1 MATKTNKKK
10 TRVPSQKEQNNNLMK
25 KKALEKFVEHNRDY
39 LKLDL
44 TLPLGNTA
52 LKNVHTNQWLW
63 TYLPREFDL
72 ANWTVIAKALNS
84 ATNRYEQ
91 YVRNRWYIDGVDISV
106 DATGKAEMKLSL
118 NAFASTHQEYHS
130 GYRELQKAYTD
141 ATTKKTTSKT
151 TGKSKSNA
159 LASNNKDLINTKWV
173 KDFGISSK
181 IVDKVKSICKAG
193 ATDYQ
198 NVRAIFEWSDANL
211 PYEGYS
217 GTNYGAVGTMEH
229 GAGNCC
235 DHAHLFAAMCRC
247 LGVKCNYIHNP
258 CCGTG
263 GHVYNIVYLNGKGII
278 VDTGRDNASWGSHWG
293 NDGCP
298 TEKTS
303 IDF

>member
-25 KKALEKFVEHNRDY
+25 KKALEQFVEHNRDY
-39 LKLDL
+39 LKLDV
-44 TLPLGNTA
+44 TLPLGNIA

-130 GYRELQKAYTD
+130 GYRELQKAFTD

-159 LASNNKDLINTKWV
+159 LASNNKDLINTDWV
-173 KDFGISSK
+173 KKYDIPS
-181 IVDKVKSICKAG
+181 IVVEKVKQCCKQGNRFFSPKFPNNDSI
-193 ATDYQ
+193 
-198 NVRAIFEWSDANL
+198 WPL
-211 PYEGYS
+211 P
-217 GTNYGAVGTMEH
+217 
-229 GAGNCC
+229 
-235 DHAHLFAAMCRC
+235 
-247 LGVKCNYIHNP
+247 
-258 CCGTG
+258 
-263 GHVYNIVYLNGKGII
+263 
-278 VDTGRDNASWGSHWG
+278 
-293 NDGCP
+293 
-298 TEKTS
+298 
-303 IDF
+303 